1 MNDAQVVSSFE
12 GIRDLPRDWHRLV
25 DRDGASCYAFREV
38 LTLDQFHHERGH
50 PTFLQAVD
58 TRDVWMIQ

>member
-50 PTFLQAVD
+50 PPLSS
-58 TRDVWMIQ
+58 RP